1 MTPPR
6 KKSPI
11 GSEAVEMAT
20 SSKCGDDQRAKERPS
35 TKDRD
40 PARFDARSDDICP
53 FATFT
58 EWASDA
64 DEAAYRDL

>member
-11 GSEAVEMAT
+11 GSDAAEMAT

-35 TKDRD
+35 TIDRD
-40 PARFDARSDDICP
+40 PAKSDAQSDVICP

-58 EWASDA
+58 EWAFDA
-64 DEAAYRDL
+64 DQAAYGDL